1 MARDFE
7 GRIALVTGA
16 GSGIGAVIARRL
28 ADEGA
33 SVAVADLNPEAA
45 ATIVSEIEE
54 AGGAARA
61 VLQDAGDPASVE
73 RSVAQTEE
81 AFGRLHLA
89 VNNAGIGGGMAPV
102 AEHSPTIGPRSS
114 RSI

>member
-45 ATIVSEIEE
+45 ATIVSEI
-54 AGGAARA
+54 GRQAAPR
-61 VLQDAGDPASVE
+61 E
-73 RSVAQTEE
+73 RSFRTLVI
-81 AFGRLHLA
+81 RRRW
-89 VNNAGIGGGMAPV
+89 NA
-102 AEHSPTIGPRSS
+102 R
-114 RSI
+114 